1 MKIHNFSAGPSILP
15 EEVIRKASEALINFN
30 DTGLSLIE
38 ISHRDNNFVGI
49 INEARNLVLQ
59 LLNLEGK
66 GYQVLLLQGGA
77 SLEFVRIANNL
88 LKLDGKAGYVNTG
101 TWANNAQNEA
111 AFYGEIYEI
120 ASSKNSNYNSIP
132 KDFNVPTDLDYVH
145 ITSNNTIYGTQFKEF
160 PTVNIP
166 LVCDMSSDIFSR
178 QLDFSRFDLIYACA
192 QKNAGTSGVNIVVVK
207 EDILE
212 KTGRKIP
219 NILNYKKHIEK
230 ESMYNTPAVLS
241 VYVSYLTLKWI
252 KDSGGIVALE
262 KKNKAKANLMYSEI
276 DRNSLF
282 YGSAASNDRS
292 LMNATFFLKD
302 EKLTSLFDSF
312 CEQNGIYGLKGHRT
326 AGGYRASM
334 YNALPFNSVYYLVE
348 KMQQFEKMYY

>member
-282 YGSAASNDRS
+282 YGSAASDDRS

>member
-207 EDILE
+207 EEILD

-219 NILNYKKHIEK
+219 NILNYKKLIEK
-230 ESMYNTPAVLS
+230 ESMYNTPAVFS

-282 YGSAASNDRS
+282 YGSAAIDDRS